1 MAMVGRGR
9 GAVRSEAARMAILRA
24 TAEQLAERGWGPLTI
39 EGIAQ
44 AAGVGKPT
52 IYRWWPSKSAL
63 LAEALSEGVLLHPA
77 PSPADTGNLRTDLAS
92 WLDETFRFSSDPE
105 STAIFR
111 ALIAAAAE
119 DDVVGARLEA
129 ANPAPEALAA
139 RLAAGRER
147 GELPQ
152 STDPMAM
159 ADALFGTVVL
169 RTMRRAAYS
178 PGDAEAL
185 VDSLL
190 GPTP

>member
-9 GAVRSEAARMAILRA
+9 GAVRSEAARMAVLRA
-24 TAEQLAERGWGPLTI
+24 TATQLAERGWGPLTI

-63 LAEALSEGVLLHPA
+63 LAEALREGVLLHPA
-77 PSPADTGNLRTDLAS
+77 PVPADTGNLRADLVA

-129 ANPAPEALAA
+129 ANPAPKALAA

-152 STDPMAM
+152 ATDPIAM

-185 VDSLL
+185 ADSLL
-190 GPTP
+190 GRTP